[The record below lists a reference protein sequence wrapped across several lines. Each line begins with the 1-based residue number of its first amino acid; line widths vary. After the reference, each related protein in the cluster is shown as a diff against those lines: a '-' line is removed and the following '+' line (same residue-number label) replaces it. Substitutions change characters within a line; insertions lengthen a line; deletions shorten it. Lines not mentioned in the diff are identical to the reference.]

1 MARPKTAAAVHS
13 AARTAQLRGSPGSR
27 ARPQTGHGEVMP
39 LLEVEH
45 VSRHFGGVMAV
56 DDVSLSLAE
65 GEILGLIGPNGAGK
79 STLFNLLSGV
89 VRPDQGKIRFAGVDI
104 TASGPD
110 EICRRGIAR
119 TFQLVRPFNQLSPL
133 QNVMVGR
140 VFGRVPSKSM
150 KEARLQAERLL
161 ALTGLAGKRVPAAAM
176 LGLVDRKRLEIA
188 RALATRPR
196 LLLLD
201 EMMAG
206 LNLTEMDAAIA
217 LIRKIRASGISL
229 IVVEHVMKVILTISD
244 RVVVIKTGRKI
255 ADGAPEEVASDPE
268 VIEAYLGKGA
278 TC

>member
-1 MARPKTAAAVHS
+1 
-13 AARTAQLRGSPGSR
+13 
-27 ARPQTGHGEVMP
+27 MP

-79 STLFNLLSGV
+79 STLFNLMSGI
-89 VRPDQGKIRFAGVDI
+89 VRPDRGRITFGGEEI
-104 TASGPD
+104 TACGPD

-133 QNVMVGR
+133 ENVMVGR

-150 KEARLQAERLL
+150 KEARLQAEEVL
-161 ALTGLAGKRVPAAAM
+161 ALTGLAAKQVPSAAM

-217 LIRKIRASGISL
+217 LIKEIRASGISL
-229 IVVEHVMKVILTISD
+229 IVVEHVMKVILAISD

-255 ADGAPEEVASDPE
+255 ADGSPEAVASDPE
-268 VIEAYLGKGA
+268 VIEAYLGKGNV
-278 TC
+278 C

>member
-1 MARPKTAAAVHS
+1 
-13 AARTAQLRGSPGSR
+13 
-27 ARPQTGHGEVMP
+27 MP

-89 VRPDQGKIRFAGVDI
+89 VRPDQGKIRFAGEDI
-104 TASGPD
+104 TAFGPD

-140 VFGRVPSKSM
+140 VFGHVPSKSM
-150 KEARLQAERLL
+150 KEARLQAEEVL

-229 IVVEHVMKVILTISD
+229 IVVEHVMKVILAISD

-255 ADGAPEEVASDPE
+255 ADGPPEEVASDPQ
-268 VIEAYLGKGA
+268 VIEAYLGKGNV
-278 TC
+278 C